1 MYECVSP
8 PSFLKSIFVV
18 NILNG
23 YGPGGARGWVWF
35 GPTTL
40 STWQFKSSFGW
51 LVVSKYFP
59 FQAFLQEVVGLTKM
73 QRRGHEDL
81 HIFEPPNVDVLTEC
95 SAGVS

>member
-1 MYECVSP
+1 MSECVSP

-40 STWQFKSSFGW
+40 STWQFKSSLGW
-51 LVVSKYFP
+51 LVVSKYFS
-59 FQAFLQEVVGLTKM
+59 FQAFLQEIVGLTKCNEEVM
-73 QRRGHEDL
+73 KTSIYLNQPTL
-81 HIFEPPNVDVLTEC
+81 MF
-95 SAGVS
+95 

>member
-1 MYECVSP
+1 MSECVSP

-40 STWQFKSSFGW
+40 STWQFKSSLGW

-59 FQAFLQEVVGLTKM
+59 FQAFLQEIVGLTKCNEEVM
-73 QRRGHEDL
+73 KTCIYLNHPTL
-81 HIFEPPNVDVLTEC
+81 MF
-95 SAGVS
+95 